1 MRLDKFLKLSRIIK
15 RRTLAKE
22 VADRG
27 RITVNG
33 NQAKA
38 ATKLAVGDELTI
50 RFGQKLV
57 TLEVTDL
64 RENVKK
70 QEAESL
76 YKIIREE
83 KKLKNNSSILVLLLI
98 E

>member
-33 NQAKA
+33 SQAKA

-83 KKLKNNSSILVLLLI
+83 KI
-98 E
+98 EE

>member
-83 KKLKNNSSILVLLLI
+83 KI
-98 E
+98 EE